1 MNADKT
7 NSSSL
12 FSICVHQRLSA
23 AKYVSAFL
31 ICVLVASSCGTP
43 VPPIPTVQVDGL
55 DADVRGAI
63 EKARDEAV
71 AQPKSGQAAGRLGM
85 VLEAHTLYQPAVPA
99 FQRAIRL
106 EPKEFAWRYYLA
118 IALEYASKPDQALDA
133 VSEALRLRPDYTPAI
148 LKRGELLFKLGRF
161 KESDAALEPLLALNP
176 NPNAAETFYNLA
188 RVKYAEGDF
197 SAAENLYR
205 RACEAYPSYGAA
217 WYGLAVTGRR
227 LGHDAESANNF
238 KMAESYKDHTPPAE
252 DELLSEVGKLA
263 TGVENRL
270 TRAKRLVGRGQFDEA
285 SQLYKEVLKQYPD
298 NPDCLV
304 NLLYIAQYPNQA
316 SPEEVEALYTK
327 ARQVDPKLP
336 QVYLYYG
343 TALAAEGKYDAA
355 VTAIGKAIS
364 LKPDNAEAHS
374 WLGDVRERQHLPAR
388 AIEQY
393 RLALAADPSFR
404 PARLELGKL
413 LLTLGRDREAI
424 PVLLP
429 ALQVDD
435 SYTPVVLMFL
445 GQAYLTTGDREN
457 ARQYLEQAHAR
468 ALKTGPPNLLAQIGK
483 ELGQL
488 GSRP

>member
-133 VSEALRLRPDYTPAI
+133 VSEALRLRPDYAPAI

-161 KESDAALEPLLALNP
+161 KESDAALEPLLTLNP

-188 RVKYAEGDF
+188 RVKY
-197 SAAENLYR
+197 R
-205 RACEAYPSYGAA
+205 
-217 WYGLAVTGRR
+217 
-227 LGHDAESANNF
+227 
-238 KMAESYKDHTPPAE
+238 
-252 DELLSEVGKLA
+252 SE
-263 TGVENRL
+263 E
-270 TRAKRLVGRGQFDEA
+270 
-285 SQLYKEVLKQYPD
+285 
-298 NPDCLV
+298 
-304 NLLYIAQYPNQA
+304 
-316 SPEEVEALYTK
+316 
-327 ARQVDPKLP
+327 
-336 QVYLYYG
+336 
-343 TALAAEGKYDAA
+343 
-355 VTAIGKAIS
+355 
-364 LKPDNAEAHS
+364 H
-374 WLGDVRERQHLPAR
+374 
-388 AIEQY
+388 
-393 RLALAADPSFR
+393 
-404 PARLELGKL
+404 
-413 LLTLGRDREAI
+413 
-424 PVLLP
+424 
-429 ALQVDD
+429 
-435 SYTPVVLMFL
+435 
-445 GQAYLTTGDREN
+445 
-457 ARQYLEQAHAR
+457 
-468 ALKTGPPNLLAQIGK
+468 
-483 ELGQL
+483 
-488 GSRP
+488 

>member
-1 MNADKT
+1 MAGLLN
-7 NSSSL
+7 
-12 FSICVHQRLSA
+12 
-23 AKYVSAFL
+23 
-31 ICVLVASSCGTP
+31 VLLNVSCGSP
-43 VPPIPTVQVDGL
+43 APPIPTVQVDGL

-71 AQPKSGQAAGRLGM
+71 AQPRSGQAAGRLGM

-118 IALEYASKPDQALDA
+118 IALENASQPDQALDT
-133 VSEALRLRPDYTPAI
+133 VSEALRIRPDYAPAV

-197 SAAENLYR
+197 TAAEDLYR
-205 RACEAYPSYGAA
+205 RASEAYPEYGAA

-238 KMAESYKDHTPPAE
+238 KLAESYKDRNPPAE
-252 DELLSEVGKLA
+252 DELLSEVGKLG

-270 TRAKRLVGRGQFDEA
+270 ARAKRLVGRGQFDEA
-285 SQLYKEVLKQYPD
+285 AQLYKEVLKQYPD

-304 NLLYIAQYPNQA
+304 YLLYMAQYPNQA
-316 SPEEVEALYTK
+316 SPEEVDALYAK

-343 TALAAEGKYDAA
+343 TALSAEGKYDAA
-355 VTAIGKAIS
+355 VVAIEKAIS

-374 WLGDVRERQHLPAR
+374 WLADVRERQHRPAL

-393 RLALAADPSFR
+393 RLALAADPAFR
-404 PARLELGKL
+404 PARLELGKVL
-413 LLTLGRDREAI
+413 LELGRDREVI

-445 GQAYLTTGDREN
+445 GQAYFASGDREN
-457 ARQYLEQAHAR
+457 AREYLKQAHAR
-468 ALKTGPPNLLAQIGK
+468 AIKNGPPNLLAQIER
-483 ELGQL
+483 ELAQL
-488 GSRP
+488 GSLP